1 MSEELEKLRYPIG
14 RFKPPSP
21 IDKDQVERWINDIE
35 ALPADLRRAVK
46 GLTETQLDTPYRP
59 GGWTIRQVIHH
70 LPDSHMNSFIRF
82 KWALTEDR
90 PEIKAYFED
99 RWAELPD
106 YAATPV
112 TASLDLLEALHR
124 RWVALLR
131 SLTRQD
137 LDRTFI
143 HPESGPANLAE
154 TIGSYAWH
162 GRHHL
167 AHIREAIRREGWTRP

>member
-1 MSEELEKLRYPIG
+1 MSEDLESLRYPIG
-14 RFKPPSP
+14 QFEPPSR
-21 IDKDQVERWINDIE
+21 IDEGQIERWISDIE
-35 ALPADLRRAVK
+35 TLPADLRRIVT

-90 PEIKAYFED
+90 PKIKAYFED

-106 YAATPV
+106 YAVTPV
-112 TASLDLLEALHR
+112 LTSLDLLEALHR

-137 LDRTFI
+137 LDRTFN

-167 AHIREAIRREGWTRP
+167 AHIRETIRREGWNC

>member
-1 MSEELEKLRYPIG
+1 MTEDLEKLRYPIG
-14 RFKPPSP
+14 QFEPPSC
-21 IDKDQVERWINDIE
+21 IGEGQIKRWISEIE
-35 ALPADLRRAVK
+35 ALPADLRTTVE
-46 GLTETQLDTPYRP
+46 GLTDTQLDTPYRP

-82 KWALTEDR
+82 KWAQTEDR
-90 PEIKAYFED
+90 PAIKAYFED

-106 YAATPV
+106 YSATPV
-112 TASLDLLEALHR
+112 SVSLDLLEALHR
-124 RWVALLR
+124 RWVTLLR
-131 SLTRQD
+131 SLTRED
-137 LDRTFI
+137 LDRTFL

-167 AHIREAIRREGWTRP
+167 AHIRETIRREGWNG

>member
-1 MSEELEKLRYPIG
+1 MSDELEKLRYPIG
-14 RFKPPSP
+14 RFAPPSH
-21 IDKDQVERWINDIE
+21 IDADQVERWISEIE

-46 GLTETQLDTPYRP
+46 GLTAGQLDTPYRP

-82 KWALTEDR
+82 KWALTEEK
-90 PEIKAYFED
+90 PEIKAYCED

-106 YAATPV
+106 YSATPV
-112 TASLDLLEALHR
+112 SVSLDLLEALHR
-124 RWVALLR
+124 RWVTLLR

-137 LDRTFI
+137 LERTFI

-167 AHIREAIRREGWTRP
+167 AHIREAIRRERWNG